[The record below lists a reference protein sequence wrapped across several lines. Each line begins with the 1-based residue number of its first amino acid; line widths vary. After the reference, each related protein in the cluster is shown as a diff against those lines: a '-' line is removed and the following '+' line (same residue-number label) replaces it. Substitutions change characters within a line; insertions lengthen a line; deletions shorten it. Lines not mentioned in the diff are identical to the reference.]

1 MRTRTTTR
9 LVLTVLLAG
18 SLAAC
23 GSTVQTTNAQLLPG
37 GQEGLGQGSLPD
49 SGDGLGTDVPDG
61 GDGVDEVVLDSG
73 PGAAGGPAATAG
85 DGTTGPSSDGAVGA
99 PGGPAAPGAPTGPVA
114 KGGVV
119 KVGFVTPDFTKLLKA
134 FGGSGEGASAF
145 NGYKNMIATINERG
159 GIAGRKIQGVY
170 YATDGAAN
178 DFASEA
184 QKACTYM
191 TQDQDV
197 DVVITT
203 SYFREDFNT
212 CLQKA
217 GVAQIDT
224 EQFANGPSLQRA
236 LPGLFT
242 PNGLNVE
249 AAYRT
254 LIDKMHDTDWL
265 KPTSS
270 VGVIIEGCPQNTATY
285 ESVVKPRVERLG
297 ARIDAVT
304 FDCISG
310 AGDISK
316 GQAAVSSAVLRFKSA
331 GVDRVMAMSAAEATI
346 LTGFQQR
353 ANNQDYRPG
362 YMITSYAFPTGWT
375 RVYANGQAA
384 STTGDQRNL
393 IHGIGWNSLLDLG
406 ERTRPANQR
415 HAAAQAA
422 CRSLDATENGTV
434 GKNDPIGTAFF
445 MWGCDSLQLLS
456 AMLIDSGFATDIAS
470 MRRSYL
476 AVAAK
481 VPSAGNPLGSF
492 GPTPAHSDGV
502 AGVYT
507 YAFSTRC
514 ECFVSDGSISPP
526 SR

>member
-1 MRTRTTTR
+1 MRMHGRGR
-9 LVLTVLLAG
+9 LALTVLLAG
-18 SLAAC
+18 ALTAC
-23 GSTVQTTNAQLLPG
+23 GSTVQTAGGQLLPAD
-37 GQEGLGQGSLPD
+37 QQGLEPGLSAPA
-49 SGDGLGTDVPDG
+49 GDGLSAAAPGEVAGTG
-61 GDGVDEVVLDSG
+61 
-73 PGAAGGPAATAG
+73 GGPLDEQRADGPAPHTAG
-85 DGTTGPSSDGAVGA
+85 DGGPSAADPGPA
-99 PGGPAAPGAPTGPVA
+99 PGGAAAPGTPGRPAP
-114 KGGVV
+114 KGGDVEI
-119 KVGFVTPDFTKLLKA
+119 GFVTPDFTKLLKA

-145 NGYKNMIATINERG
+145 GGYKRMIESINKRG
-159 GIAGRKIQGVY
+159 GIGGRQVKGVY

-178 DFASEA
+178 DYAGEA
-184 QKACTYM
+184 QKACEYM
-191 TQDQDV
+191 TQDHDV

-203 SYFREDFNT
+203 SYFREDFNA
-212 CLQKA
+212 CLTKA
-217 GVAQIDT
+217 GIAQIDT
-224 EQFANGPSLQRA
+224 DQFANGPALQRS

-249 AAYRT
+249 ANYRT
-254 LIDKMHDTDWL
+254 LIDKMHDTQWL
-265 KPTSS
+265 TSKSS

-331 GVDRVMAMSAAEATI
+331 GVDRVIAMSAAEATI

-362 YMITSYAFPTGWT
+362 YMITTYAFPTGWSK
-375 RVYANGQAA
+375 VYANGQAA
-384 STTGDQRNL
+384 STTGDQRL
-393 IHGIGWNSLLDLG
+393 LMHGIGWSSLLDLD
-406 ERTRPANQR
+406 ERTLPANQR
-415 HAAAQAA
+415 QAAAQAA
-422 CRSLDATENGTV
+422 CRSLDPTENDTA

-456 AMLIDSGFATDIAS
+456 AMLVDSAFATDIAS
-470 MRRSYL
+470 LRRSYL
-476 AVAAK
+476 RVAPK
-481 VPSAGNPLGSF
+481 VASAGNPLGAF
-492 GPTPAHSDGV
+492 GPGQANSDGV
-502 AGVYT
+502 TGVYT

-514 ECFVSDGSISPP
+514 TCFVSDGSISAP